1 VVVVL
6 VVAGALLVALATLHA
21 GFGALPQLE
30 QRCYRALQPGAACF
44 FVTPRED
51 RSKSI
56 ACQNHDQ
63 AVSPDQTQLVLN
75 LPPDLTSSTYGRD
88 NKWMS
93 CSFPTLA
100 FANQDSAVG

>member
-1 VVVVL
+1 VVVGVL

-30 QRCYRALQPGAACF
+30 QRRYRALQPGAACF

-75 LPPDLTSSTYGRD
+75 LPPDLTSSTYS
-88 NKWMS
+88 WMS